1 MDESKGSISKDK
13 TPRNKNTLEF
23 RELIDLLLQIE
34 KCKGVNSRDVVK
46 ELLSEFLVKIIE
58 HYPQDLSKIYYFLNY
73 KLGPS
78 YLTPDLEISFDKLE
92 ALVQKLFGVNE
103 NLLLTNLKQTGDL
116 GQVAFELKKINEEM
130 STPQSVD
137 KLKLYEIMNALE
149 EAALEEESSKPNNN
163 KINIIYSVLSRSD
176 KDEMKYLI
184 RFLEKNLKL
193 GVSKNIILHSL
204 SRAISKMLNK
214 TFEKDV
220 YKILIKSL
228 NQMEDE
234 DILFNHI
241 IELIDKK
248 ANFYQLIELCH
259 IRCGV
264 PVNYELMEST
274 TGVKTMIKAIGK
286 RSFFCEYNYCGIRCQ
301 IHCVKDKIL
310 IFNKN
315 FEDITQKY
323 PEIAGYTS
331 IFITKS
337 KEKIKKEIKSFILDC
352 VFLPYDKK
360 NDRTLNVQEI
370 TFFPKEITL
379 GKKEKPNHHICV
391 FCHDILLFNGEILI
405 NKTLRDRRK
414 LLEST
419 FTETISVRFSKRIEL
434 EKYDK
439 EEILDFMSDSAL
451 TRCNGIIGKVID
463 KNSEY
468 TPGEKNFNWIKVN
481 KGYYKAELDDLN
493 FIVIGAKYGAG
504 DKRRVYASVLLAC
517 YNEET
522 DNYEAIIFAN
532 GGLKERQM
540 GELYYVLKDYI
551 IQYTPNNYKLGK
563 YQPDVI
569 FAPKVILQ
577 LKTFFVC
584 LNQFSAVGYNQIYD
598 NYGVSIRFPKILKI
612 RDDNKRNQIS
622 TSEKIINLYNSQDF
636 LKETEDNEHLTES
649 EKSNA

>member
-274 TGVKTMIKAIGK
+274 TGVKTMIK
-286 RSFFCEYNYCGIRCQ
+286 S
-301 IHCVKDKIL
+301 H
-310 IFNKN
+310 
-315 FEDITQKY
+315 
-323 PEIAGYTS
+323 
-331 IFITKS
+331 
-337 KEKIKKEIKSFILDC
+337 
-352 VFLPYDKK
+352 
-360 NDRTLNVQEI
+360 
-370 TFFPKEITL
+370 
-379 GKKEKPNHHICV
+379 
-391 FCHDILLFNGEILI
+391 
-405 NKTLRDRRK
+405 
-414 LLEST
+414 
-419 FTETISVRFSKRIEL
+419 
-434 EKYDK
+434 
-439 EEILDFMSDSAL
+439 
-451 TRCNGIIGKVID
+451 
-463 KNSEY
+463 
-468 TPGEKNFNWIKVN
+468 
-481 KGYYKAELDDLN
+481 
-493 FIVIGAKYGAG
+493 
-504 DKRRVYASVLLAC
+504 VYS
-517 YNEET
+517 
-522 DNYEAIIFAN
+522 
-532 GGLKERQM
+532 
-540 GELYYVLKDYI
+540 
-551 IQYTPNNYKLGK
+551 
-563 YQPDVI
+563 
-569 FAPKVILQ
+569 
-577 LKTFFVC
+577 
-584 LNQFSAVGYNQIYD
+584 
-598 NYGVSIRFPKILKI
+598 
-612 RDDNKRNQIS
+612 
-622 TSEKIINLYNSQDF
+622 
-636 LKETEDNEHLTES
+636 
-649 EKSNA
+649 